1 MLGRRAVTSDR
12 GRHARLT
19 VHTITVAKPRAKEYA
34 LWDGTL
40 AHFEV
45 PVHPSG
51 VRSFVAQI
59 RAQGGMRKITLGR
72 FPETNLE
79 RARRKAAAVL
89 AHAMDYQA
97 EPPPLPDHAGDHAA
111 S

>member
-1 MLGRRAVTSDR
+1 
-12 GRHARLT
+12 
-19 VHTITVAKPRAKEYA
+19 
-34 LWDGTL
+34 
-40 AHFEV
+40 
-45 PVHPSG
+45 
-51 VRSFVAQI
+51 
-59 RAQGGMRKITLGR
+59 MRKITLGR

-97 EPPPLPDHAGDHAA
+97 EPPPLPDHVGDHAA